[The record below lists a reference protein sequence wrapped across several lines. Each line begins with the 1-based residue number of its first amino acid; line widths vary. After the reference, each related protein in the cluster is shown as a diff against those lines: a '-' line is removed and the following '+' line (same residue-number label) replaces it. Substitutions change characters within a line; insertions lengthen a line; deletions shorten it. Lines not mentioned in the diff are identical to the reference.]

1 MYAVW
6 HYNLNILVGMVRVA
20 IKEDPDHREPP
31 NSVGALNHFFSLY
44 SINNHNR
51 LYCEGVITTLFVL
64 PACRGGGLGAELVT
78 VALGHCREA
87 GLRAVEMSFDGVE
100 EGARKICEEQDWS
113 LESLGQKK
121 TLGVFSLE
129 TYTYRK
135 PCCLL
140 QNNK

>member
-1 MYAVW
+1 MN
-6 HYNLNILVGMVRVA
+6 NL
-20 IKEDPDHREPP
+20 
-31 NSVGALNHFFSLY
+31 
-44 SINNHNR
+44 
-51 LYCEGVITTLFVL
+51 LYCEGVITHLFVL

-78 VALGHCREA
+78 VALGHCVEA

-113 LESLGQKK
+113 LERLGQKK
-121 TLGVFSLE
+121 TLGIFSLE

-140 QNNK
+140 QQSLSNK